1 MVSIKDTR
9 SALSFFFLLL
19 RFTGAIE
26 TRTFIDALSD
36 IVTRSG
42 SSARDRNEALKL
54 LEDLVTEVRAL
65 ASVGYGSF
73 RCARV

>member
-9 SALSFFFLLL
+9 SALSSFFLL

-26 TRTFIDALSD
+26 TRTFIDALAD

-54 LEDLVTEVRAL
+54 LEDLVTEVHAL
-65 ASVGYGSF
+65 ASIGYGSF